1 MIYHFN
7 SDNGAPVSDQVMR
20 ALLDCNHG
28 VQTAYGAD
36 EYTARLDSAF
46 SELFERQ
53 AFVFPVP
60 TGTAGN
66 GVALGAVTP
75 SYGTIFCHEAAHVVT
90 TEAGAP
96 EFYSGGARMTLL
108 PGEHRKFSAAT
119 LKAAIDAHGVGNVHH
134 MVASTVS
141 ITQATEAGVVY
152 ELAEV
157 RQISELARGY
167 GLKVH
172 LDGAR
177 FANAMVHLGAS
188 AAEMTWKAGVDILT
202 FGTTKNG
209 TMNAEAVIVFDPELA
224 RVVRVMHKRAGHLFS
239 KMRYMSVQLLSYLE
253 NDLWLRN
260 AHQANEHAARAAAA
274 LSQYVGVQILHPPH
288 INEVF
293 ASLPPALVARLRSSG
308 LNLRPWK
315 EKAIDNAYRLVMSY
329 CESEEQLELLERS
342 CRAGGELPGSDG
354 SDR

>member
-1 MIYHFN
+1 
-7 SDNGAPVSDQVMR
+7 MR
-20 ALLDCNHG
+20 ALQDCNHG

-36 EYTARLDSAF
+36 EHTARLDSAYSDF
-46 SELFERQ
+46 FERQ
-53 AFVFPVP
+53 AFVFPVA

-66 GVALGAVTP
+66 GLALGAVTP
-75 SYGTIFCHEAAHVVT
+75 PYGTIFCHEAAHIVT

-119 LKAAIDAHGVGNVHH
+119 LEAALDAHGIGNVHH
-134 MVASTVS
+134 MAASAISV
-141 ITQATEAGVVY
+141 TQATEAGVVY

-157 RQISELARGY
+157 RQLTDLARRH

-188 AAEMTWKAGVDILT
+188 AADMTWKAGVDILT

-209 TMNAEAVIVFDPELA
+209 TMNAEAVITFDPDLA
-224 RVVRVMHKRAGHLFS
+224 KVVRIMHKRAGHLFS
-239 KMRYMSVQLLSYLE
+239 KMRYMSVQLLSYIE
-253 NDLWLRN
+253 GDLWRYN
-260 AHQANEHAARAAAA
+260 ATRANENAARAVAA
-274 LSQYVGVQILHPPH
+274 LSRCPGVKILHPPH

-293 ASLPPALVARLRSSG
+293 ASLPPSLVAHLQSSG

-315 EKAIDNAYRLVMSY
+315 AKADGNAHRIVMSY
-329 CESEEQLELLERS
+329 CELEEQIQLLERA
-342 CRAGGELPGSDG
+342 CRIA
-354 SDR
+354 